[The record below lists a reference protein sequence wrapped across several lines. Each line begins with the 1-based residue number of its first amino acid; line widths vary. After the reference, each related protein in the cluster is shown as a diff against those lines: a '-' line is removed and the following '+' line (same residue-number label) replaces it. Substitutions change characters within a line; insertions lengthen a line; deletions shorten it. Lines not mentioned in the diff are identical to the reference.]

1 MVVHLAPTEPDA
13 AASQRELEHIR
24 RAHAAY
30 GTPVR
35 RPALV
40 PSTGDV
46 RVNHTA
52 LAKGEL
58 AA

>member
-13 AASQRELEHIR
+13 AAPQRVLEHIR
-24 RAHAAY
+24 RAHAAHR
-30 GTPVR
+30 TPAA

-46 RVNHTA
+46 RVNHIA